1 MAGNTTATTSS
12 QVSLQGSIFEGGNP
26 SHYDTKNPIVLFII
40 QVLGLTRDLIE
51 RELIQSRR

>member
-12 QVSLQGSIFEGGNP
+12 QVSPQGGILEGGNP

-40 QVLGLTRDLIE
+40 QVRRLT
-51 RELIQSRR
+51 